1 MKNLP
6 VGKVPYGTTFKV
18 FDDEFIALDY
28 QDGAVLAIRKEIWRK
43 APFDEGG
50 KNDLRTASINKH
62 LAEYEDTLIKAGAQ
76 GSLRARNFDLK
87 ATDGTREYGYLAGV
101 CVALLTLE
109 QYGKY
114 QHLIPDVDG
123 WWWLATPV
131 WTPAQKGGDASC
143 AWLVLTNG
151 GCNYYGCAGAYGI
164 RPALYFSSSL
174 LVSIPD
180 DEDAAPAVDESALFQ
195 EYLDYI
201 DAWPEEAEP
210 GTSPMT
216 FEEWK
221 ESMKKDG
228 D

>member
-1 MKNLP
+1 MDP
-6 VGKVPYGTTFKV
+6 
-18 FDDEFIALDY
+18 
-28 QDGAVLAIRKEIWRK
+28 GA
-43 APFDEGG
+43 EGRG
-50 KNDLRTASINKH
+50 RILRLVRLH
-62 LAEYEDTLIKAGAQ
+62 QRRLHHH
-76 GSLRARNFDLK
+76 GSC
-87 ATDGTREYGYLAGV
+87 TYT
-101 CVALLTLE
+101 
-109 QYGKY
+109 
-114 QHLIPDVDG
+114 
-123 WWWLATPV
+123 
-131 WTPAQKGGDASC
+131 
-143 AWLVLTNG
+143 
-151 GCNYYGCAGAYGI
+151 YGI

>member
-143 AWLVLTNG
+143 AWYVYTSGGYTTTAAALTPMASAPL
-151 GCNYYGCAGAYGI
+151 CTFPLPSWSPSRTMKTQ
-164 RPALYFSSSL
+164 RPPLTKAPFSRNTWTTSTHG
-174 LVSIPD
+174 PRKRNR
-180 DEDAAPAVDESALFQ
+180 AP
-195 EYLDYI
+195 
-201 DAWPEEAEP
+201 PR
-210 GTSPMT
+210 
-216 FEEWK
+216 
-221 ESMKKDG
+221 
-228 D
+228 